1 MKLKKFIFC
10 LKLNLRKL
18 ILFLAVFSIVI
29 LFIASLFVNY
39 SIQKKELL
47 DTSLS
52 VNMEYATKIAQKTDS
67 QIQTVLKQLDYSA
80 MLLGQSFDD
89 EKFKQSEVDRLKFQ
103 SNFFDSVIISDKH
116 GRILNFSPSKIAL
129 NKNVINRTLG
139 FTESLDTQ
147 KTVITSPY
155 YSVKKNLIVFI
166 SQPIFDRHKN
176 YLGFVGGAI
185 YLKERNIINE
195 LLTISFN
202 YKDSYMYVL
211 DSQHKIIFHPDVHRI
226 GTYATDNTGLDYM
239 EKHSIGKIRLINS
252 KGVDNLAGF
261 AKVKHTDWIIVSQQ
275 PTHKLLEK
283 VPNLIYKIIAYML
296 VFYILIF
303 LIIWK
308 ISYYISAPLNRL
320 ATMASHLNN
329 PETANQIKDV
339 DALYY
344 EVRNFKRSLLQ
355 SSSNFSKRIS
365 TLNHYVNTDPLTGLY
380 NRRGMELHIERLMKS
395 NIPFAIIAVDI
406 DYFKKIN
413 DQYGHEKGDMVL
425 KRTAQHIKDCVRNID
440 ICCRIGGE
448 EFVILSPI
456 DSQNLSINIA
466 ERIRQL
472 LEKSPID
479 HIPAVTVSIG
489 IAHWPEIS
497 TDIHKVFKAADEYLY
512 LAKAEGR
519 NCIRYKK

>member
-1 MKLKKFIFC
+1 M
-10 LKLNLRKL
+10 
-18 ILFLAVFSIVI
+18 AVFSIVI

-308 ISYYISAPLNRL
+308 ISYYISA
-320 ATMASHLNN
+320 
-329 PETANQIKDV
+329 
-339 DALYY
+339 
-344 EVRNFKRSLLQ
+344 
-355 SSSNFSKRIS
+355 
-365 TLNHYVNTDPLTGLY
+365 
-380 NRRGMELHIERLMKS
+380 
-395 NIPFAIIAVDI
+395 
-406 DYFKKIN
+406 
-413 DQYGHEKGDMVL
+413 
-425 KRTAQHIKDCVRNID
+425 
-440 ICCRIGGE
+440 
-448 EFVILSPI
+448 
-456 DSQNLSINIA
+456 
-466 ERIRQL
+466 
-472 LEKSPID
+472 
-479 HIPAVTVSIG
+479 
-489 IAHWPEIS
+489 
-497 TDIHKVFKAADEYLY
+497 
-512 LAKAEGR
+512 
-519 NCIRYKK
+519 